1 MLLTANAV
9 YVGNLPDILVHE
21 SGGMEPHLLF
31 DLASNILSFHEELLQ
46 ATCMDQQQRGT
57 MAVDQDECPYER
69 NTFKVILQFHNG

>member
-46 ATCMDQQQRGT
+46 QPAWTNSKEAQW
-57 MAVDQDECPYER
+57 P
-69 NTFKVILQFHNG
+69 